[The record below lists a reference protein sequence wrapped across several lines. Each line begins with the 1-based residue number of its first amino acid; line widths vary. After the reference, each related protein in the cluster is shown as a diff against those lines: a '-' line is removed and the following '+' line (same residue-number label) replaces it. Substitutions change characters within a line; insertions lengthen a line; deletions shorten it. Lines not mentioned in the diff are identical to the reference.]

1 MEDDTNVSPEEE
13 SYRERFTLLRDYL
26 NGHDQNAR

>member
-26 NGHDQNAR
+26 NGHQNAR